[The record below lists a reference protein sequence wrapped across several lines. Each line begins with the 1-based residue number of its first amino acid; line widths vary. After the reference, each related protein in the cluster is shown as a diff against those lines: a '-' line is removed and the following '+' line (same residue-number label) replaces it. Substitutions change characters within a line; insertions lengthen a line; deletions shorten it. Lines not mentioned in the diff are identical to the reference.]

1 MITSKD
7 VLEKTGIKSA
17 KTLTRWHQRG
27 LIPEPLVR
35 THPSGR
41 GKLAYWPDWVLD
53 RCLRI
58 VEFQR
63 QGHSLQSVARMLHLE
78 RWNRNLEYAESETVP
93 ISELLASQQ
102 IVLGPGRDGTM
113 LDAFLLAMLASVKH
127 LVSDDAE
134 RRALLA
140 DLREKQAV
148 DLSLN
153 LARAGYNPILLYD
166 GQHFDIV
173 PDFLVGQRLSEEL
186 PPQGAFAAAPVLPAL
201 RKVFPALETFIGTAP
216 VARPAPKVWVQD
228 GDALVEYIYYPSGVI
243 GFELIRET
251 AKVVS
256 TSPDKAGIDADAA
269 TRP

>member
-1 MITSKD
+1 MTK
-7 VLEKTGIKSA
+7 A
-17 KTLTRWHQRG
+17 
-27 LIPEPLVR
+27 
-35 THPSGR
+35 
-41 GKLAYWPDWVLD
+41 
-53 RCLRI
+53 
-58 VEFQR
+58 
-63 QGHSLQSVARMLHLE
+63 
-78 RWNRNLEYAESETVP
+78 N
-93 ISELLASQQ
+93 
-102 IVLGPGRDGTM
+102 GRDGC
-113 LDAFLLAMLASVKH
+113 LGRC
-127 LVSDDAE
+127 LVSDGAC
-134 RRALLA
+134 RPRWPRV
-140 DLREKQAV
+140 RE
-148 DLSLN
+148 
-153 LARAGYNPILLYD
+153 PILLYD

-228 GDALVEYIYYPSGVI
+228 GDALVEYIYYPNGVI